1 MCQEWFTFLNMLR
14 ELGCLDLAGALVPGK
29 DCLTFNEDE
38 GSVCVYVCVCGCVYV
53 TRAHGHLL
61 SAAW

>member
-29 DCLTFNEDE
+29 GCPHSQR
-38 GSVCVYVCVCGCVYV
+38 GSRISVCMCVCVGLCM
-53 TRAHGHLL
+53 
-61 SAAW
+61 